1 MSAERQPDVAG
12 GARQIRASVL
22 HGAKDLR
29 IEDRSIFP
37 PGPADL
43 QVSIRSTGLCGSD
56 LHYYRHYRNGD
67 IICREPMSLGHES
80 AGVVVEVGSEVKDFT
95 VGDKVAL
102 EVGQP
107 CESCDR
113 CKEGRYNICKG
124 MRFRSSAKAFPHAQG
139 TLQDRINHPAAWSHN
154 ADADRLPK
162 DVSLDLGALL
172 EPLGVAI
179 QASKRAQLAPGATVL
194 VFGAGAVGLLV
205 AAMAKISG
213 AATVVI
219 ADIDEGRVNFAV
231 EKKFAHRKF
240 TVPMKRG
247 ATIEEQL
254 DIARETAAEIGKVTK
269 ESGGEIGEVDAVF
282 ECTGVPSCVQASIF
296 ATRPGGKV
304 LLIGMGTPIQTLPIS
319 AAALREVDIMGVFRY
334 ANTYPTGIEVVSK
347 KGPDYPDFS
356 ALVTHRY
363 TGLESAVE
371 AFDMAGKT
379 KDDKGNLVIKV
390 VLETGEDKAN
400 L

>member
-1 MSAERQPDVAG
+1 MASQQSEQ

-29 IEDRSIFP
+29 IESRSILP
-37 PGPADL
+37 PSPREL
-43 QVSIRSTGLCGSD
+43 QISIRSTGLCGSD

-67 IICREPMSLGHES
+67 IIVREPMSLGHES
-80 AGVVVEVGSEVKDFT
+80 AGVVVGVGSEVTNFKI
-95 VGDKVAL
+95 GDKVAL
-102 EVGQP
+102 EVGLP
-107 CESCDR
+107 CENCDR

-124 MRFRSSAKAFPHAQG
+124 MKFRSSAKAFPHAQG
-139 TLQDRINHPAAWSHN
+139 TLQDRINHPAAWCHK
-154 ADADRLPK
+154 LPE

-172 EPLGVAI
+172 EPLSVAI
-179 QASKRAQLAPGATVL
+179 QASKRAQLAPGSTVL

-213 AATVVI
+213 AGTVVI
-219 ADIDEGRVNFAV
+219 ADIDAGRVQFAV
-231 EKKFAHRKF
+231 ENKFAHRSF

-247 ATIEEQL
+247 NTIEEQL
-254 DIARETAAEIGKVTK
+254 EIAKELAADIGKLTK
-269 ESGGEIGEVDAVF
+269 VSEGEVGEVDAVF

-319 AAALREVDIMGVFRY
+319 AAALREVDIVGIFRY

-347 KGPDYPDFS
+347 KGDDYPDF
-356 ALVTHRY
+356 AKLVTHTY
-363 TGLESAVE
+363 KGLESAEE
-371 AFDMAGKT
+371 AFEMAGKT
-379 KDDKGNLVIKV
+379 KDESGKLVIKV
-390 VLETGEDKAN
+390 VLETGEDEK
-400 L
+400 

>member
-1 MSAERQPDVAG
+1 MSSESKPDVEQ
-12 GARQIRASVL
+12 GARNIRASVL

-29 IEDRSIFP
+29 IENRTLFP
-37 PGPADL
+37 PSPTEL
-43 QVSIRSTGLCGSD
+43 QISVRSTGLCGSD

-67 IICREPMSLGHES
+67 IIVREPMSLGHES
-80 AGVVVEVGSEVKDFT
+80 AGVVVDVGSEVSGFK

-107 CESCDR
+107 CENCER

-124 MRFRSSAKAFPHAQG
+124 MKFRSSAKAFPHAQG
-139 TLQDRINHPAAWSHN
+139 TLQDRINHPAAWCHK
-154 ADADRLPK
+154 LPE
-162 DVSLDLGALL
+162 DMSLDLGALL
-172 EPLGVAI
+172 EPLSVAI
-179 QASKRAQLAPGATVL
+179 QASKRAQLAPGSTIL

-213 AATVVI
+213 AGTVVI
-219 ADIDEGRVNFAV
+219 ADIDAGRVQFAV
-231 EKKFAHRKF
+231 DNKFAHHSY

-247 ATIEEQL
+247 STIEEQL
-254 DIARETAAEIGKVTK
+254 DIAKEVAAEVGKLSK
-269 ESGGEIGEVDAVF
+269 ESGGELGEVDAVF
-282 ECTGVPSCVQASIF
+282 ECTGVPSCVQASIY

-319 AAALREVDIMGVFRY
+319 AAALREVDILGVFRY

-347 KGPDYPDFS
+347 TGDDYPAF
-356 ALVTHRY
+356 AKLVTHTY
-363 TGLESAVE
+363 KGLESAVE
-371 AFDMAGKT
+371 AFEMAGKT
-379 KDDKGNLVIKV
+379 KDDSGKLVIKV
-390 VLETGEDKAN
+390 VLETGEEEKSN

>member
-1 MSAERQPDVAG
+1 MSAENTS
-12 GARQIRASVL
+12 GAPRQIRASVL

-29 IEDRSIFP
+29 IETRSLFP
-37 PGPADL
+37 PSPTEL

-67 IICREPMSLGHES
+67 IIVREPMSLGHES
-80 AGVVVEVGSEVKDFT
+80 AGVVVDVGSEVSNFK

-107 CESCDR
+107 CENCDR

-124 MRFRSSAKAFPHAQG
+124 MKFRSSAKAFPHAQG
-139 TLQDRINHPAAWSHN
+139 TLQDRINHPAAWCHK
-154 ADADRLPK
+154 LP
-162 DVSLDLGALL
+162 DDMSLDLGALL
-172 EPLGVAI
+172 EPLSVAI
-179 QASKRAQLAPGATVL
+179 QASKRAQLAPGSTVL

-213 AATVVI
+213 AGTVVI
-219 ADIDEGRVNFAV
+219 ADIDAGRVQFAV
-231 EKKFAHRKF
+231 EHKFAHRSF

-247 ATIEEQL
+247 STIEEQL
-254 DIARETAAEIGKVTK
+254 DIAKEVAAEVGKLSK
-269 ESGGEIGEVDAVF
+269 ESGGEVGEVDAVF
-282 ECTGVPSCVQASIF
+282 ECTGVPSCVQASIY

-319 AAALREVDIMGVFRY
+319 AAALREVDIVGVFRY

-347 KGPDYPDFS
+347 KGDDYPAF
-356 ALVTHRY
+356 AKLVTHTY
-363 TGLESAVE
+363 KGLESAVE
-371 AFDMAGKT
+371 AFEMAGKT
-379 KDDKGNLVIKV
+379 KDDSGKLVIKV
-390 VLETGEDKAN
+390 VLETGEEDKAS

>member
-1 MSAERQPDVAG
+1 MSAESMPELQHERK
-12 GARQIRASVL
+12 IRASVL
-22 HGAKDLR
+22 HGVKDLR
-29 IEDRSIFP
+29 IESRSLFP
-37 PGPADL
+37 PGPTDL

-67 IICREPMSLGHES
+67 IIVQEPMSLGHES
-80 AGVVVEVGSEVKDFT
+80 AGVVVAVGSEVSNFK

-102 EVGQP
+102 EVGLP
-107 CESCDR
+107 CEQCGR
-113 CKEGRYNICKG
+113 CKEGRYNICKD

-139 TLQDRINHPAAWSHN
+139 TLQDRINHPAAWCHK
-154 ADADRLPK
+154 LPEN
-162 DVSLDLGALL
+162 VSLDVGAIL
-172 EPLGVAI
+172 EPLSVAI
-179 QASKRAQLAPGATVL
+179 QASKRAQLAASSTVL

-219 ADIDEGRVNFAV
+219 ADIDAGRVQFAIDN
-231 EKKFAHRKF
+231 KFAHRGF
-240 TVPMKRG
+240 TVPLKRG

-254 DIARETAAEIGKVTK
+254 EIAKETAAEIGKLTR
-269 ESGGEIGEVDAVF
+269 ESGSPVGEVDAVF
-282 ECTGVPSCVQASIF
+282 ECTGVPSCVQAAIY
-296 ATRPGGKV
+296 ANRPGGKV

-319 AAALREVDIMGVFRY
+319 AAALREIDIIGVFRY

-356 ALVTHRY
+356 KLITHRY
-363 TGLESAVE
+363 KGLDSTVE
-371 AFDMAGKT
+371 AFEMAART
-379 KDDKGNLVIKV
+379 KDDSGNLVIKV
-390 VLETGEDKAN
+390 VLETGEEDKAN

>member
-1 MSAERQPDVAG
+1 MSSERKPDVAQ
-12 GARQIRASVL
+12 GARNIRASVL

-29 IEDRSIFP
+29 IENRTLFP
-37 PGPADL
+37 PSPTEL
-43 QVSIRSTGLCGSD
+43 QISVRSTGLCGSD

-67 IICREPMSLGHES
+67 IIVREPMSLGHES
-80 AGVVVEVGSEVKDFT
+80 AGVVVDVGSEVSGFK

-107 CESCDR
+107 CENCER

-124 MRFRSSAKAFPHAQG
+124 MKFRSSAKAFPHAQG
-139 TLQDRINHPAAWSHN
+139 TLQDRINHPAAWCHK
-154 ADADRLPK
+154 LPE
-162 DVSLDLGALL
+162 DMSLDLGALL
-172 EPLGVAI
+172 EPLSVAI
-179 QASKRAQLAPGATVL
+179 QASKRAQLAPGSTVL

-213 AATVVI
+213 AGTVVI
-219 ADIDEGRVNFAV
+219 ADIDAGRVQFAV
-231 EKKFAHRKF
+231 DNKFAHHSY

-247 ATIEEQL
+247 STIEEQL
-254 DIARETAAEIGKVTK
+254 DTAKEVAAEVGKLFK

-282 ECTGVPSCVQASIF
+282 ECTGVPSCVQASIY

-319 AAALREVDIMGVFRY
+319 AAALREVDILGVFRY

-347 KGPDYPDFS
+347 TGDDYPAF
-356 ALVTHRY
+356 AKLVTHTY
-363 TGLESAVE
+363 KGLESAVE
-371 AFDMAGKT
+371 AFEMAGKT
-379 KDDKGNLVIKV
+379 KDDSGKLVIKV
-390 VLETGEDKAN
+390 VLETGEEEKSN

>member
-1 MSAERQPDVAG
+1 MSSESKPDVAQ
-12 GARQIRASVL
+12 GARNIRASVL

-29 IEDRSIFP
+29 IENRTLFP
-37 PGPADL
+37 PSPTEL
-43 QVSIRSTGLCGSD
+43 QISVRSTGLCGSD

-67 IICREPMSLGHES
+67 IIVREPMSLGHES
-80 AGVVVEVGSEVKDFT
+80 AGVVVDVGSEVSGFK

-107 CESCDR
+107 CENCER

-124 MRFRSSAKAFPHAQG
+124 MKFRSSAKAFPHAQG
-139 TLQDRINHPAAWSHN
+139 TLQDRINHPAAWCHK
-154 ADADRLPK
+154 LPE
-162 DVSLDLGALL
+162 DMSLDLGALL
-172 EPLGVAI
+172 EPLSVAI
-179 QASKRAQLAPGATVL
+179 QASKRAQLAPGSTVL

-213 AATVVI
+213 AGTVVI
-219 ADIDEGRVNFAV
+219 ADIDAGRVQFAV
-231 EKKFAHRKF
+231 DNKFAHHSY

-247 ATIEEQL
+247 STIEEQL
-254 DIARETAAEIGKVTK
+254 DIAKEVAAEVGKLSK
-269 ESGGEIGEVDAVF
+269 ERSGEIGEVDAVF
-282 ECTGVPSCVQASIF
+282 ECTGVPSCVQASIY

-319 AAALREVDIMGVFRY
+319 AAALREVDILGVFRY

-347 KGPDYPDFS
+347 TGDDYPAF
-356 ALVTHRY
+356 AKLVTHTY
-363 TGLESAVE
+363 KGLESAVE
-371 AFDMAGKT
+371 AFEMAGRT
-379 KDDKGNLVIKV
+379 KDDSGKLVIKV
-390 VLETGEDKAN
+390 VLETGEEEKSN

>member
-1 MSAERQPDVAG
+1 MASEQS
-12 GARQIRASVL
+12 ARQIRASVL

-29 IEDRSIFP
+29 IENRSLLP
-37 PGPADL
+37 PSPTEL
-43 QVSIRSTGLCGSD
+43 QISVRSTGLCGSD

-67 IICREPMSLGHES
+67 IIVREPMSLGHES
-80 AGVVVEVGSEVKDFT
+80 AGVVVDVGSEVSGFK

-107 CESCDR
+107 CENCDR

-124 MRFRSSAKAFPHAQG
+124 MKFRSSAKAFPHAQG
-139 TLQDRINHPAAWSHN
+139 TLQDRINHPAAWCHK
-154 ADADRLPK
+154 LPD

-179 QASKRAQLAPGATVL
+179 QASKRAQLAPDSTVL
-194 VFGAGAVGLLV
+194 VFGAGAVGILV

-213 AATVVI
+213 AGTVVI
-219 ADIDEGRVNFAV
+219 ADIDAGRVQFAV
-231 EKKFAHRKF
+231 DNKFAHRSF

-247 ATIEEQL
+247 NTIEEQL
-254 DIARETAAEIGKVTK
+254 DIAKEVAAEIGKTTK
-269 ESGGEIGEVDAVF
+269 QGGGEVGEFDAIF

-319 AAALREVDIMGVFRY
+319 AAALREVDILGVFRY

-347 KGPDYPDFS
+347 KGADYPDFS
-356 ALVTHRY
+356 KLVTHRY
-363 TGLESAVE
+363 RGLESAVE
-371 AFDMAGKT
+371 AFEMAGKT
-379 KDDKGNLVIKV
+379 KDDSGNLVIKV
-390 VLETGEDKAN
+390 VLETGEEN
-400 L
+400 

>member
-1 MSAERQPDVAG
+1 MSSESKPDVSQ
-12 GARQIRASVL
+12 GARNIRASVL

-29 IEDRSIFP
+29 IENRTLFP
-37 PGPADL
+37 PSPTEL
-43 QVSIRSTGLCGSD
+43 QISVRSTGLCGSD

-67 IICREPMSLGHES
+67 IIVREPMSLGHES
-80 AGVVVEVGSEVKDFT
+80 AGVVVDVGSEVSGFK

-107 CESCDR
+107 CENCER

-124 MRFRSSAKAFPHAQG
+124 MKFRSSAKAFPHAQG
-139 TLQDRINHPAAWSHN
+139 TLQDRINHPAAWCHK
-154 ADADRLPK
+154 LPE
-162 DVSLDLGALL
+162 DMSLDLGALL
-172 EPLGVAI
+172 EPLSVAI
-179 QASKRAQLAPGATVL
+179 QASKRAQLAPGSTVL

-213 AATVVI
+213 AGTVVI
-219 ADIDEGRVNFAV
+219 ADIDAGRVQFAV
-231 EKKFAHRKF
+231 DNKFAHHSY

-247 ATIEEQL
+247 STIEEQL
-254 DIARETAAEIGKVTK
+254 DIAKEVAAEVGKLSK

-282 ECTGVPSCVQASIF
+282 ECTGVPSCVQASIY

-319 AAALREVDIMGVFRY
+319 AAALREVDILGVFRY

-347 KGPDYPDFS
+347 TGDDYPAF
-356 ALVTHRY
+356 AKLVTHTY
-363 TGLESAVE
+363 KGLESAVE
-371 AFDMAGKT
+371 AFEMAGKT
-379 KDDKGNLVIKV
+379 KDDSGKLVIKV
-390 VLETGEDKAN
+390 VLETGEEEKSN

>member
-1 MSAERQPDVAG
+1 MSSEQTSDVNQ

-29 IEDRSIFP
+29 IENRSLP
-37 PGPADL
+37 PPSPTEL
-43 QVSIRSTGLCGSD
+43 QISVRSTGLCGSD

-67 IICREPMSLGHES
+67 IIVREPMSLGHES
-80 AGVVVEVGSEVKDFT
+80 AGVVVGVGSEASGFK

-107 CESCDR
+107 CENCDR

-124 MRFRSSAKAFPHAQG
+124 MKFRSSAKAFPHAQG
-139 TLQDRINHPAAWSHN
+139 TLQDRINHPAAWCHK
-154 ADADRLPK
+154 LP
-162 DVSLDLGALL
+162 DDMSLDLGALL

-179 QASKRAQLAPGATVL
+179 QASKRAQLAPGSTVL
-194 VFGAGAVGLLV
+194 VFGAGAVGILV

-213 AATVVI
+213 AGTVVI
-219 ADIDEGRVNFAV
+219 ADIDSGRVQFAV
-231 EKKFAHRKF
+231 DNKFAHRSF

-247 ATIEEQL
+247 NTIEEQL
-254 DIARETAAEIGKVTK
+254 DIAKEVAAEIGKTTK
-269 ESGGEIGEVDAVF
+269 ESGGEVGEVDAVF

-319 AAALREVDIMGVFRY
+319 AAALREVDILGVFRY

-347 KGPDYPDFS
+347 KGDDYPDFGK
-356 ALVTHRY
+356 LVTHRY
-363 TGLESAVE
+363 KGLESAEE
-371 AFDMAGKT
+371 AFEMAGKT

-390 VLETGEDKAN
+390 VLETSDEA
-400 L
+400 

>member
-1 MSAERQPDVAG
+1 MSSESKPDVAQ
-12 GARQIRASVL
+12 GARNIRASVL

-29 IEDRSIFP
+29 IENRTLFP
-37 PGPADL
+37 PSPTEL
-43 QVSIRSTGLCGSD
+43 QISVRSTGLCGSD

-67 IICREPMSLGHES
+67 IIVREPMSLGHES
-80 AGVVVEVGSEVKDFT
+80 AGVVVDVGSEVSGFK

-107 CESCDR
+107 CENCER

-124 MRFRSSAKAFPHAQG
+124 MKFRSSAKAFPHAQG
-139 TLQDRINHPAAWSHN
+139 TLQDRINHPAAWCHK
-154 ADADRLPK
+154 LPE
-162 DVSLDLGALL
+162 DMSLDLGALL
-172 EPLGVAI
+172 EPLSVAI
-179 QASKRAQLAPGATVL
+179 QASKRAQLAPGSTVL

-213 AATVVI
+213 TGTVVI
-219 ADIDEGRVNFAV
+219 ADIDAGRVQFAV
-231 EKKFAHRKF
+231 DNKFAHHSY

-247 ATIEEQL
+247 STIEEQL
-254 DIARETAAEIGKVTK
+254 DIAKEVAAEVGKLSK

-282 ECTGVPSCVQASIF
+282 ECTGVPSCVQASIY

-319 AAALREVDIMGVFRY
+319 AAALREVDILGVFRY

-347 KGPDYPDFS
+347 TGDDYPAF
-356 ALVTHRY
+356 AKLVTHTY
-363 TGLESAVE
+363 KGLESAVE
-371 AFDMAGKT
+371 AFEMAGKT
-379 KDDKGNLVIKV
+379 KDDSGKLVIKV
-390 VLETGEDKAN
+390 VLETGEEEKSN